1 MKVLVRTPTV
11 KGELVIPSNP
21 TKYGHHA
28 VVVNLQMQVQRIGRF
43 DDRDR
48 AVEAA
53 LAFADAVQ
61 AGPFPCE
68 CELERVSALMHHHL
82 NIHPDEDQ

>member
-21 TKYGHHA
+21 TKYGHH
-28 VVVNLQMQVQRIGRF
+28 VVVVDLQMAVWRIGRF
-43 DDRDR
+43 EDPDR

-53 LAFADAVQ
+53 LEFADAVQ

-68 CELERVSALMHHHL
+68 CELERLSALMRYHL
-82 NIHPDEDQ
+82 NIPDEDQ

>member
-1 MKVLVRTPTV
+1 MKVLIKTPTV

-43 DDRDR
+43 EDPDR

-68 CELERVSALMHHHL
+68 CELERLSALMRYHL
-82 NIHPDEDQ
+82 NIPDEDQ

>member
-1 MKVLVRTPTV
+1 MKVLIKTPTV
-11 KGELVIPSNP
+11 KGELVIPSNR
-21 TKYGHHA
+21 TKYGHH
-28 VVVNLQMQVQRIGRF
+28 VVVVDLQMAVWRIGRF
-43 DDRDR
+43 EDPDR

-61 AGPFPCE
+61 AGPFPGD

-82 NIHPDEDQ
+82 NVHPDEDQ